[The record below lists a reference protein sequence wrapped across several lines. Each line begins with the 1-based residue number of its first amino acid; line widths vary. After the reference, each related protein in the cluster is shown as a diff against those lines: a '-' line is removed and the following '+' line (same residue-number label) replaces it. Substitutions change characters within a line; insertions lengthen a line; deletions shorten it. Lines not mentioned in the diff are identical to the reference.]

1 MDGLYDEIRVALHGI
16 WLRRWLALAVA
27 WSICLI
33 GWLVVALIHNTYQ
46 SSARLLVDINQVLPD
61 DRGANESQQRR
72 QIDQIR
78 QTLTSANNL
87 EKVALAT
94 GIVAPGAPAGER
106 LNAATGLQDDITVV
120 ATQDNIFEITAA
132 TSQGG
137 KSDAENAKLATAV
150 VAELIAIFRDQQA
163 MGGRANTRQSLQF
176 LDAQLATR
184 EKDLR
189 AAEQARVAFETRNVG
204 LLPGVG
210 SASTRVETGRGEI
223 SQIESQLISA
233 RSALAAINGQLAST
247 PAQIAG
253 GGIGPV
259 GGSVARQQLA
269 AAQSDLGSMK
279 ARGLTDAHPDV
290 IALKS
295 QIETLRAQA
304 AREGTGGSNSI
315 TNPAYSSLLSMR
327 AEKQATVSAL
337 ESRRG
342 QVQGEIGA
350 MMAQRIQEP
359 EAAAEY
365 DRLNRSYDVLKSAY
379 DKLLAQ
385 REDARLRGDI
395 ETETDSIRI
404 EVIDPPSQPR
414 VPVSPNRPLLLIG
427 VLLAGIAA
435 GVGAAFAMGQVRTS
449 YPTSARLERASGL
462 PVIGS
467 ITETLTQP
475 LLVERRRKLKWL
487 AGGFAGLVGLFVVL
501 MAIEFIQR
509 GMVA

>member
-1 MDGLYDEIRVALHGI
+1 MR
-16 WLRRWLALAVA
+16 
-27 WSICLI
+27 
-33 GWLVVALIHNTYQ
+33 
-46 SSARLLVDINQVLPD
+46 SS
-61 DRGANESQQRR
+61 
-72 QIDQIR
+72 
-78 QTLTSANNL
+78 
-87 EKVALAT
+87 
-94 GIVAPGAPAGER
+94 PGAKRTCAPPNRRGVE
-106 LNAATGLQDDITVV
+106 
-120 ATQDNIFEITAA
+120 
-132 TSQGG
+132 
-137 KSDAENAKLATAV
+137 
-150 VAELIAIFRDQQA
+150 
-163 MGGRANTRQSLQF
+163 
-176 LDAQLATR
+176 
-184 EKDLR
+184 
-189 AAEQARVAFETRNVG
+189 FETRNVG
-204 LLPGVG
+204 ILPGVG
-210 SASTRVETGRGEI
+210 SASSRVETSRGEI
-223 SQIESQLISA
+223 SQIESQLVSA

-253 GGIGPV
+253 GIGAV
-259 GGSVARQQLA
+259 GGNVARQQLA
-269 AAQSDLGSMK
+269 AAQGDLGSMK

-304 AREGTGGSNSI
+304 AREGSGGANTV
-315 TNPAYSSLLSMR
+315 TNPAYSSLTSMR
-327 AEKQATVSAL
+327 AEKQATVSAF

-342 QVQGEIGA
+342 QLQGEIGA

-385 REDARLRGDI
+385 REEARLRGDI

-427 VLLAGIAA
+427 VLLAGLGA
-435 GVGAAFAMGQVRTS
+435 GIGSAFALGQVRTS

-475 LLVERRRKLKWL
+475 LLEERRRKLKWL
-487 AGGFAGLVGLFVVL
+487 AGGFAGLVGLFVIL
-501 MAIEFIQR
+501 MGIEFVQR